1 MATKPLPIAG
11 YPNLAL
17 AAQDDEALHARTVA
31 ALKKAGFAIEGGRL
45 FPPDGADGRAVIVA
59 ITAAFQAARST

>member
-11 YPNLAL
+11 YPHLAL

-31 ALKKAGFAIEGGRL
+31 ALKNAGFTVEHGTL
-45 FPPDGADGRAVIVA
+45 VPPAGADSRAMILA
-59 ITAAFQAARST
+59 ITAAFQAAKSE